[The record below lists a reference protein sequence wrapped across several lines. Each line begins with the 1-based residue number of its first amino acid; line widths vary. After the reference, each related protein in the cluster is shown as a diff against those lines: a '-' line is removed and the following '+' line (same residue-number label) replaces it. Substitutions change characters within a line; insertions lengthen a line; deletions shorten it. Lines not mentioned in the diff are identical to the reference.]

1 MFPVEY
7 VIEIC
12 HFSVQ
17 HCFLKSVSIIIL
29 RIGSPGFW
37 LAVVKWTRVHIVSTK
52 WNCAQWSGTVPKWA
66 LKLTIIC
73 GTPCMI
79 AYFVRIAEQI
89 LQLQRVNRLNRITH
103 PVDVYTALAA
113 TQGLLALRHGAP
125 SCRHMLGCKC
135 CWGGRMR
142 RGGQEV

>member
-29 RIGSPGFW
+29 RIGSHGFW
-37 LAVVKWTRVHIVSTK
+37 LAVVKRTSVHIVSTK
-52 WNCAQWSGTVPKWA
+52 WNCAQWCGTVPKWA

-73 GTPCMI
+73 GTPCMLI
-79 AYFVRIAEQI
+79 TLRKALIP
-89 LQLQRVNRLNRITH
+89 LSRVFPCRSQDTPCQSHFCVFYRVARALVLTVA
-103 PVDVYTALAA
+103 VDEGLA
-113 TQGLLALRHGAP
+113 
-125 SCRHMLGCKC
+125 C
-135 CWGGRMR
+135 CFKNKKSLI
-142 RGGQEV
+142 